1 MEPTTKAT
9 SYPGL
14 PLEAVGL
21 LMHRP
26 SKGSGTHSCLLGWVS
41 MTASQGLLGR
51 SYDLAL
57 KPPLGFC
64 PRPVKKRVRGEDTT
78 ASRGGSGGLWLERS
92 SI

>member
-1 MEPTTKAT
+1 M
-9 SYPGL
+9 
-14 PLEAVGL
+14 EAVGL
-21 LMHRP
+21 LMRRP

-64 PRPVKKRVRGEDTT
+64 PRPVKERVRGEDTT
-78 ASRGGSGGLWLERS
+78 ASRGGSRGLWLGRS